1 MPAKP
6 STDDRET
13 TEPIRE
19 VARAPKPRKRH
30 DALGQEPTDSRG
42 LPLADL
48 PDAATGRAVRLG

>member
-1 MPAKP
+1 MP

-30 DALGQEPTDSRG
+30 DAPGQEPTDSRG